1 MRFYLIGLWERGSV
15 TGSEHPLGSLGIL
28 AGHNPRVQGPG
39 CSVPEPVLE
48 DVFAASNLVG

>member
-1 MRFYLIGLWERGSV
+1 MRFYLIGLRERGLV

>member
-15 TGSEHPLGSLGIL
+15 TGPEHPLGSLGIF
-28 AGHNPRVQGPG
+28 AGYNPRVQGPG
-39 CSVPEPVLE
+39 CSGPEPVLE